1 MDADIIKFPHG
12 AKKPRRSKK
21 GTPEE
26 RSALRERIRGI
37 VVEELDNLDNR
48 PSTKSPSNDMGRTCW
63 RPYTRRGGNMHTYL
77 FRSREAILEA
87 DEAELIED
95 VSCDLEKAQR
105 KLDAARRQLKKVQ
118 EYAAEQVRVL
128 TAVDIKLGAAIVAA
142 LLSTR
147 REAPAPIAPEA

>member
-1 MDADIIKFPHG
+1 
-12 AKKPRRSKK
+12 
-21 GTPEE
+21 
-26 RSALRERIRGI
+26 
-37 VVEELDNLDNR
+37 
-48 PSTKSPSNDMGRTCW
+48 
-63 RPYTRRGGNMHTYL
+63 MHTYL